1 MKSKEKQT
9 YSVPGNILYA
19 LSLAWKHSKLLLI
32 LPAISAI
39 LGIFTNMVQLYIAPV
54 ILDQVEQAVPLAQLL
69 GTIALF
75 TLALMLSQ
83 CLKTYL
89 ESVKRIGHM
98 RLQDALSLAILRH
111 GCMTSYPNQLD
122 PEFRGKQN
130 DAMSATVG
138 NPNISVYGV
147 FPQLMT
153 FASALIGFT
162 LYLLV
167 LQKVNAFLIIS
178 VIVTAV
184 AGFAVGKIANEWEYR
199 HRKESTEIRLRR
211 NYIINLSMANE
222 IPKDLRMFGMQDWLN
237 DIYNGIVDVWK
248 GFCRRKKHQYLAA
261 KIVDVVMTV
270 ARNAIAY
277 VYLIRMAIDG
287 NLTASQFLL
296 YFSAVTGFTSW
307 ITMILNSMSDLNKSS
322 LQINQFRAY
331 FDWPEPFRF
340 EDGKQVRKE
349 DHDHYELTL
358 EDVSFR
364 YPGGEGDTISHMN
377 LTIHP
382 GEKLAIVGLNGAG
395 KTTLI
400 KLLSGL
406 LDPTEGRVLLN
417 GQDIREFNRRDY
429 YRLFTAVFQD
439 FSRLQTTIAQ
449 NVAQS
454 LWDIDK
460 DRLRH
465 CVEQAG
471 LTEAIAELPQGLDT
485 MLGRTISDNGVELSG
500 GQLQRLMLARA
511 LYKDAPI
518 LLLDEPTA
526 ALDPIAEN
534 DIYQKYNAMIHG
546 RTSVYISHRLAST
559 RFCDRIVFLE
569 NGGIVEEGTHEE
581 LMALGGGYCEL
592 FNVQSKYYREGG
604 QENEKLA

>member
-1 MKSKEKQT
+1 MNQKQKT
-9 YSVPGNILYA
+9 NYSVPQNIFYA
-19 LSLAWKHSKLLLI
+19 ISLAWKHSKLLLV
-32 LPAISAI
+32 LPAVSAA
-39 LGIFTNMVQLYIAPV
+39 LGIATNLVQLYIAPV
-54 ILDQVEQAVPLAQLL
+54 ILNKVEQEVPLTELL
-69 GTIALF
+69 ITIGLF
-75 TLALMLSQ
+75 TLALMVSQ
-83 CLKTYL
+83 CLKTYM
-89 ESVKRIGHM
+89 ESIKYISHM
-98 RLQDALSLAILRH
+98 HLQDALSVSILRH

-130 DAMSATVG
+130 DAMMATVG

-153 FASALIGFT
+153 LVSAAIGFV

-167 LQKVNAFLIIS
+167 LQGLNAFLMLA
-178 VIVTAV
+178 VILTAV
-184 AGFAVGKIANEWEYR
+184 MGYVAGKLASEWEYR
-199 HRKESTEIRLRR
+199 HREESTEIRLRR
-211 NYIINLSMANE
+211 NYVINLAMANE
-222 IPKDLRMFGMQDWLN
+222 MPKDIRMFGMQAWL
-237 DIYNGIVDVWK
+237 DDTYNGIVAVWR
-248 GFCRRKKHQYLAA
+248 GFCARRERRYLAA
-261 KIVDVVMTV
+261 KLVDVAMTI

-277 VYLIRMAIDG
+277 IYLIRMAINGD
-287 NLTASQFLL
+287 LTASQFLL

-307 ITMILNSMSDLNKSS
+307 ITSILNSAADLNKSS
-322 LQINQFRAY
+322 QQISEFRAY

-340 EDGKQVRKE
+340 EGGKSVSKDDFDR
-349 DHDHYELTL
+349 YELKL
-358 EDVSFR
+358 EDVSYR
-364 YPGGEGDTISHMN
+364 YPGGAQDIISHMN

-417 GQDIREFNRRDY
+417 GQDIRKFNRRDY

-439 FSRLQTTIAQ
+439 FSRLQATIAQ

-454 LWDIDK
+454 MTDIDQE
-460 DRLRH
+460 RLRF

-471 LTEAIAELPQGLDT
+471 LTAAISELPQGLDT

-534 DIYQKYNAMIHG
+534 DIYQKYNAMTAG

-559 RFCDRIVFLE
+559 RFCDRIIFLAD
-569 NGGIVEEGTHEE
+569 GRIAEEGTHEA

-592 FNVQSKYYREGG
+592 FNVQSKYYQEGG
-604 QENEKLA
+604 DTHED